1 MPLAPSVSTSSAPK
15 ARMRLRRSTDMVS
28 GMTMMMR
35 LPRTAAM
42 AESPMPVL
50 PEVGSMMTVSSSRT
64 PASTAAS
71 IIDWAARSFTEPV
84 GLNDSTFDERGGQLV
99 GALVVGQLHQRRMP
113 DQLGDVLVD
122 GHGRSFLVETHRGAG
137 ARGILIRSD
146 SPRWYRRRSG
156 HYASPH
162 HRAFNTICGTR
173 SVRTPRAPSALF
185 PG

>member
-1 MPLAPSVSTSSAPK
+1 MAPFMPLAPSVSTSSAPK

-42 AESPMPVL
+42 AERPMPVL

-84 GLNDSTFDERGGQLV
+84 GLNDSTFPMSVAGSSW
-99 GALVVGQLHQRRMP
+99 A
-113 DQLGDVLVD
+113 
-122 GHGRSFLVETHRGAG
+122 RS
-137 ARGILIRSD
+137 
-146 SPRWYRRRSG
+146 
-156 HYASPH
+156 
-162 HRAFNTICGTR
+162 
-173 SVRTPRAPSALF
+173 
-185 PG
+185 